1 MFVAHLAGLH
11 RLPQAA
17 LLDVAA
23 AVLLEAVGEDI
34 REYLRGRRDTI
45 RCIVTM
51 LTDDSAG
58 SDAEGDAAGESLFEE
73 LKRTVADEVSQT
85 CITQHNAVA
94 QAPAHANLAAFLLL
108 PPLSSLHVVL
118 PCSFWLLK
126 VCHWPLVCLL

>member
-1 MFVAHLAGLH
+1 M
-11 RLPQAA
+11 
-17 LLDVAA
+17 
-23 AVLLEAVGEDI
+23 LLEAVGEDI

-58 SDAEGDAAGESLFEE
+58 SDAEGEAAGESLFEE

-94 QAPAHANLAAFLLL
+94 EAPDLAAFLLL
-108 PPLSSLHVVL
+108 PHLSYCISCYPAHFG
-118 PCSFWLLK
+118 C
-126 VCHWPLVCLL
+126 